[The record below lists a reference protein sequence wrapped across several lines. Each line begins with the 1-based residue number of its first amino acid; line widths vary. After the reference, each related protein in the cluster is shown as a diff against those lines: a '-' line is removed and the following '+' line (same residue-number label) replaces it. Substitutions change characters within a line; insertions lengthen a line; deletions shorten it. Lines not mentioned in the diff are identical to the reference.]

1 MTILAHEVS
10 HADQIIHRSGME
22 VDELV
27 AECACLH
34 RTISGRTGFLLSL
47 VEERIKR
54 EGL

>member
-1 MTILAHEVS
+1 MTILANEIA
-10 HADQIIHRSGME
+10 HAEEIIRRSGME
-22 VDELV
+22 VDQLV